1 MNYRHE
7 FHAGNFADVLK
18 HALLVRTLLYLRR
31 KDKAFRFID
40 THSGAG
46 LYDLSGSEAQRS
58 GEARDGIDR
67 LRAAALSPAAAELL
81 APYLESVGAGPLY
94 PGSPKIAQRLL
105 RPQDK
110 ALCCELLPQAA
121 AALRRALGRDARVK
135 VIERDGYEGL
145 NAFIPPPERRG
156 LVLIDPPFER
166 RDDYERAFDSVAAA
180 LKKWPGGTFM
190 IWQPV
195 KEPEIADAFCREI
208 GGLAE
213 GLRIDLQ
220 ARAPGKGLGRTGL
233 VVVNPPYVLEEEASV
248 LLPELTRLLAQDG
261 TARFWLEPFG
271 KKTDASKVPSQ

>member
-31 KDKAFRFID
+31 KDKAFRYID

-46 LYDLSGSEAQRS
+46 LYDLSGPEAQRS
-58 GEARDGIDR
+58 GEARDGVDR
-67 LRAAALSPAAAELL
+67 LRAASLSPAAAELL
-81 APYLESVGAGPLY
+81 TPYLDSVGAGPLY
-94 PGSPKIAQRLL
+94 PGSPKIAQSFL

-121 AALRRALGRDARVK
+121 ADLHRTLGRDARVK
-135 VIERDGYEGL
+135 VIERDGYQGL
-145 NAFIPPPERRG
+145 NAFVPPPERRG

-166 RDDYERAFDSVAAA
+166 RDDYERAFDSLAAA

-195 KEPEIADAFCREI
+195 KEPDIADAFCREI

-220 ARAPGKGLGRTGL
+220 VRASGQGLGRTGV

-248 LLPELTRLLAQDG
+248 LLPELTRLLAQDE
-261 TARFWLEPFG
+261 TARFWLEPLG
-271 KKTDASKVPSQ
+271 LRRDAPKVPSR